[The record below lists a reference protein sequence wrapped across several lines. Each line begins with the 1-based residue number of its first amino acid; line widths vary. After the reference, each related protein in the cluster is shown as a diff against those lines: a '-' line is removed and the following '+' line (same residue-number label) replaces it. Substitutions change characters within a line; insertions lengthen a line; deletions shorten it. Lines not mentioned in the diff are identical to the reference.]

1 MEFDFS
7 SRLRKLPPYIFARL
21 EQLKREKEASGIDII
36 NFGIGDP
43 DLKPPELFLK
53 KLQDALLKPAN
64 HRYPSSIGMMELRQ
78 AIAQWYEVRFDVK
91 LDPATEVL
99 VLCGSKEG
107 LAHIPIAFINPGDG
121 VLVPSPGYPVYQTAT
136 ILAGGNPVL
145 MPMHEEKEFL
155 PEFENVDRRSLD
167 RSRMMFLNFPGNPTA
182 ATADM
187 EYFGRAIAFARKHD
201 LLICHDNAYSEIYF
215 DGKRQPSFL
224 QVPGAKDVGVE
235 FHSFSKTFSGAGFR
249 IGWLVGN
256 RRVIDGLHKVKSN
269 MDSGVYQAIQEATI
283 VALEK
288 CWKDCENYRRVYQER
303 RDYLCPE
310 LKKFGLTF
318 KVPEASFY
326 IWAKV
331 PRGFSSETFTE
342 KLIREEGIMVTPGTG
357 FGAEGQGYVRFAMT
371 IPIET
376 MKDAV
381 KRMEKIF

>member
-1 MEFDFS
+1 MEFEFS

-21 EQLKREKEASGIDII
+21 EQLKREKEASGVNVI

-43 DLKPPELFLK
+43 DLQPPEGFLK
-53 KLQDALLKPAN
+53 KLQEAMLKPAN
-64 HRYPSSIGMMELRQ
+64 HRYPTSIGMLELRQ

-121 VLVPSPGYPVYQTAT
+121 VLLPSPGYPVYQTAT

-145 MPMHEEKEFL
+145 MPMSEEKDFL

-167 RSRMMFLNFPGNPTA
+167 RSRLMFLNFPGNPTA
-182 ATADM
+182 ATADI
-187 EYFGRAIAFARKHD
+187 EYFERAIAFAQKHD
-201 LLICHDNAYSEIYF
+201 LMICHDNAYSEIYF

-224 QVPGAKDVGVE
+224 QAPGAKEVGVE

-249 IGWLVGN
+249 IAWLVGN
-256 RRVIDGLHKVKSN
+256 RKIIEGLHKVKSN
-269 MDSGVYQAIQEATI
+269 VDSGVYQAIQEATI

-288 CWKDCENYRRVYQER
+288 GWKDCEGYRKVYQER

-310 LKKFGLTF
+310 LKKLGLSF
-318 KVPEASFY
+318 KIPEASFY

-331 PRGFSSETFTE
+331 PRGFNSETFTE
-342 KLIREEGIMVTPGTG
+342 KLIREAGIMVTPGTG

-371 IPIET
+371 IPLPL
-376 MKDAV
+376 MKEAV
-381 KRMEKIF
+381 ARMEKIF